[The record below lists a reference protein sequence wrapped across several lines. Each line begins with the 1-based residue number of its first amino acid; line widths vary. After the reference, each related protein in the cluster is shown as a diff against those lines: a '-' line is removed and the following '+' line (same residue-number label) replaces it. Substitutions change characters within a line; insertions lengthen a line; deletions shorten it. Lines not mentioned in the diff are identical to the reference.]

1 MNFLSLCQRLRS
13 EARIPGTGPSS
24 VTGQTGELAKI
35 VEWITTAY
43 AVVGQVLV
51 NPTGTGD
58 FTGATTDLDATNVTT
73 TYQDL
78 MALPPQP
85 RTS

>member
-43 AVVGQVLV
+43 EDIQANHLCDQRLIRIKVG
-51 NPTGTGD
+51 
-58 FTGATTDLDATNVTT
+58 
-73 TYQDL
+73 
-78 MALPPQP
+78 
-85 RTS
+85 